1 MLLDP
6 KENVQLQPQVLER
19 DSGVNGGNYCM
30 VFSAT
35 VVTPV
40 VNISLFKVDLYVT
53 PWQCFT
59 PIFCNYEVADF
70 MIALLSSTVAVM
82 EAAQPKPVC
91 QDQSMLAS
99 VWSGAIDL
107 HIAH

>member
-40 VNISLFKVDLYVT
+40 VNISLFKVDLYIT
-53 PWQCFT
+53 
-59 PIFCNYEVADF
+59 
-70 MIALLSSTVAVM
+70 L
-82 EAAQPKPVC
+82 
-91 QDQSMLAS
+91 
-99 VWSGAIDL
+99 
-107 HIAH
+107 